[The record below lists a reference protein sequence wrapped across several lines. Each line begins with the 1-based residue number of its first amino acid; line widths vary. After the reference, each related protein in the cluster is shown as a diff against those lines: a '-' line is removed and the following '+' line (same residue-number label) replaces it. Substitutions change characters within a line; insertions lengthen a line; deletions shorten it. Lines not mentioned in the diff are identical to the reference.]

1 MKRTILRVMIALMIW
16 TPYQF
21 AMAGM
26 IGTEQVVAPVSQ
38 TDRVTVLN
46 FLSRAD
52 VTRQLQVFGIDP
64 AQARDRVNAMTDQ
77 EIAALAQPIDSLPA
91 GGRSRAAADII
102 VIILI
107 AAAFWWAYGRR

>member
-16 TPYQF
+16 TPYQL

-26 IGTEQVVAPVSQ
+26 IGTQQVVAPISQ

-52 VTRQLQVFGIDP
+52 VTRQLQVLGIDP
-64 AQARDRVNAMTDQ
+64 AQARDRINAMTDQ
-77 EIAALAQPIDSLPA
+77 EIAAFAQPLGSLPA
-91 GGRSRAAADII
+91 GGGVTSATIL
-102 VIILI
+102 IILLFVF
-107 AAAFWWAYGRR
+107 AFWWDLNRK

>member
-1 MKRTILRVMIALMIW
+1 MKRAILRVMIGLMIW

-26 IGTEQVVAPVSQ
+26 IGTEQVVAPASQ

-77 EIAALAQPIDSLPA
+77 EIAAIAQPIGSLPA
-91 GGRSRAAADII
+91 GGYNHAAAIL
-102 VIILI
+102 IILLFVF
-107 AAAFWWAYGRR
+107 AFWWDLNRK

>member
-26 IGTEQVVAPVSQ
+26 IGTEQAVASVSQ
-38 TDRVTVLN
+38 TDRDAMLTL
-46 FLSRAD
+46 LSRAD
-52 VTRQLQVFGIDP
+52 VTRQLQVLGVDP

-77 EIAALAQPIDSLPA
+77 ELAAFAQPLDALPA
-91 GGRSRAAADII
+91 GGNSGAGVVI
-102 VIILI
+102 VVILFL
-107 AAAFWWAYGRR
+107 ALLWWALK

>member
-1 MKRTILRVMIALMIW
+1 MKRAILRVMIGLMIW

-26 IGTEQVVAPVSQ
+26 IGSEQLVASASQ
-38 TDRVTVLN
+38 TDRVAVLS
-46 FLSRAD
+46 LLGRAD

-77 EIAALAQPIDSLPA
+77 ELAAFAQPLDALPA
-91 GGRSRAAADII
+91 GGGNPAAAIL
-102 VIILI
+102 IILLVI
-107 AAAFWWAYGRR
+107 FALWWELNRK